1 MGNLEGGDTYINVLT
16 REKESMVIAQY
27 RHPNYDLYKRSI
39 IGEIE
44 RREDEP
50 AVYRAL
56 EEGISGRGLIGIID
70 EGRTVVRHTVSPIL
84 NSEKGNRALTYE
96 YPNAGA
102 DTESIRIINNQE
114 GKQDPFNR
122 QLEKPAIIFRMPFFF
137 MMQMEYV
144 HLSIPR
150 QKFCI
155 RIRDLNCL

>member
-1 MGNLEGGDTYINVLT
+1 MLT

-84 NSEKGNRALTYE
+84 NSEKNGNR
-96 YPNAGA
+96 GA
-102 DTESIRIINNQE
+102 DIRISQCRCRYRVYPYY
-114 GKQDPFNR
+114 Q
-122 QLEKPAIIFRMPFFF
+122 
-137 MMQMEYV
+137 
-144 HLSIPR
+144 
-150 QKFCI
+150 
-155 RIRDLNCL
+155 